1 MVSIVGASGRTP
13 MMGERQLAPTFCN
26 DEVAAQSC
34 SEQDRW
40 TFYENIKI
48 RQRQVVPPNPS
59 SK

>member
-1 MVSIVGASGRTP
+1 MVGATRRVARSRAV
-13 MMGERQLAPTFCN
+13 RRAAPTFRN

-40 TFYENIKI
+40 TFYETIKI